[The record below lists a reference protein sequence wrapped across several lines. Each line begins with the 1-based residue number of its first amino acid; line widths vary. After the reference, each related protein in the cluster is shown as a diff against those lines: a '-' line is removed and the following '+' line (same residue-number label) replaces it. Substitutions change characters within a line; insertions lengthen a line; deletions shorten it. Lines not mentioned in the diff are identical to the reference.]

1 MINPDLK
8 NCFLKLAVI
17 MEKCG
22 VSCYRNSANLIE
34 QNPDLAEITLDI
46 RKFCVYM
53 LEWLAV
59 VAPELS
65 EKDKIIFVHCGEYL
79 NSTAGA
85 NNERC

>member
-8 NCFLKLAVI
+8 NCFLKLSAI

-22 VSCYRNSANLIE
+22 VSCYRNSANLIK

-65 EKDKIIFVHCGEYL
+65 EEDKIIFWYCDDYL
-79 NSTAGA
+79 KSVEVVNVA
-85 NNERC
+85 N